1 MDALLQSHRYRSS
14 PQHTPTSRPYS
25 VLPSRSGRVTPRR
38 PDLFRRPFIIV
49 KLMHV
54 LLPQTSDGSWR
65 LYSEGRKVCDGHCD
79 PRSGSE
85 ASDGYG
91 RQAVELRHCRSRPVA
106 CDNGHWSLKR
116 LSLVSYTLDGGVSA
130 SCFWPCSY

>member
-1 MDALLQSHRYRSS
+1 MGLMLFCRVTGTGPAHSPRLQAARTQYW
-14 PQHTPTSRPYS
+14 
-25 VLPSRSGRVTPRR
+25 LARSGRVTPRR

-49 KLMHV
+49 KLPFIMHV

-65 LYSEGRKVCDGHCD
+65 LYLEGRKACDGHYD

-91 RQAVELRHCRSRPVA
+91 RLLSFDFNTAGAGR
-106 CDNGHWSLKR
+106 
-116 LSLVSYTLDGGVSA
+116 SLVIMGIGA
-130 SCFWPCSY
+130 